1 MTIVPRHSL
10 RPGRVSFGPLLLV
23 AVAGAAAGAAAV
35 GYKDQLLSLIPGR
48 STPPADTTE
57 PRAEAKVVALGRLRP
72 AGGIRTVVGPPGD
85 QIAKLLV
92 KEGESVKANQPLVVL
107 ASRAD
112 RKGELDL
119 LDKQITDAREQLK
132 VALTKAEGDKAAA
145 EAKLEE
151 MTVVAPLEIK
161 AQEAKLN
168 LLKQQRVSAEN
179 RLRSMQELQ
188 KTSPHT
194 VSAQE
199 IEGQELLLSQTLAE
213 LESGGVLLQKAAA
226 ARANGE
232 KVARLQLKAAEDN
245 LERVRKE
252 NPVESLQMKR
262 DLAQLQYDRTELRA
276 PVAGTVVKLT
286 GQAGDAT
293 APQQPILQLAAAGDM
308 VAVAEVHE
316 RDVDR
321 LRQWVKSGGSA
332 KATITSRALPHELTG
347 TVTAGQ
353 IGTLIARNTAFD
365 VDPTADADR
374 RVFEVV
380 VTIDPKDRDLAA
392 HYLNLQVQIT
402 LPPPAAGP
410 PGAAAP
416 AAGP

>member
-1 MTIVPRHSL
+1 
-10 RPGRVSFGPLLLV
+10 VSVWPLLLV
-23 AVAGAAAGAAAV
+23 AAAGFSAGLVAFQ
-35 GYKDQLLSLIPGR
+35 YKDQFLSLLPG
-48 STPPADTTE
+48 TAKPPAEEKAASPD
-57 PRAEAKVVALGRLRP
+57 RIVALGRLRP

-85 QIAKLLV
+85 QIAKLFV
-92 KEGESVKANQPLVVL
+92 KEGDTVKASDPLVEL

-112 RKGELDL
+112 RKAELDL
-119 LDKQITDAREQLK
+119 LDKQIADAREQ
-132 VALTKAEGDKAAA
+132 VQIALTKAEGDRAVAK
-145 EAKLEE
+145 AKLDE
-151 MTVVAPLEIK
+151 MTDVAPHEIE
-161 AQEAKLN
+161 AQKAKLAV
-168 LLKQQRVSAEN
+168 LALQQAHADN
-179 RLRSMQELQ
+179 RLRGMRELQ
-188 KTSPHT
+188 KVSPHT
-194 VSAQE
+194 VSDQE
-199 IEGQELLLSQTLAE
+199 VEGQRLLAEQAKAE
-213 LESGGVLLQKAAA
+213 LEAARVLLKKAEA

-232 KVARLQLKAAEDN
+232 QVAKLQFKAAEDN
-245 LERVRKE
+245 LARVQKE

-286 GQAGDAT
+286 GQVGDAT

-316 RDVDR
+316 RDVGR
-321 LRQWVKSGGSA
+321 LRQWVKDYGSA
-332 KATITSRALPHELTG
+332 KAVISSRALPIGANGKPMELAG

-392 HYLNLQVQIT
+392 RYLNLQVQVT
-402 LPPPAAGP
+402 FPPPAAGP
-410 PGAAAP
+410 PGATAP